1 MRGPPRKTEKA
12 RRENFKILF
21 ARHEMIKSSER
32 EFGVTFSDEA
42 KREPPVGTEPHPTR
56 SFYLEVI
63 SNGP

>member
-1 MRGPPRKTEKA
+1 
-12 RRENFKILF
+12 LF
-21 ARHEMIKSSER
+21 ARHERIKSSER

-42 KREPPVGTEPHPTR
+42 KREAPVRTEPHPTR